1 MTATNPLLTPSPLQY
16 HAPEFDK
23 IKVEHYQP
31 AMEQGIAEHA
41 AEIEKI
47 ANNPD
52 AATFENTIVAM
63 EQSGDLLERASSVFY
78 NMTGT
83 ISNDEILKIQT
94 AMSPKLAAHSDNI
107 NLNPTL
113 FARIKAIYDNRAN
126 LNLDAES
133 VRLVESL
140 LRSFCPFR
148 CLTDRRN
155 RKTKILCFE

>member
-1 MTATNPLLTPSPLQY
+1 MNKTMVATAVAAVLALSACTDNKAPAQNESVKAAAPAAEVTAEQTPVATTNPLLVASTLQY
-16 HAPEFDK
+16 GAPEFDK

-31 AMEQGIAEHA
+31 AMEQGIVEHA

-83 ISNDEILKIQT
+83 ISNDEILKIQIGI
-94 AMSPKLAAHSDNI
+94 P
-107 NLNPTL
+107 
-113 FARIKAIYDNRAN
+113 
-126 LNLDAES
+126 
-133 VRLVESL
+133 
-140 LRSFCPFR
+140 
-148 CLTDRRN
+148 
-155 RKTKILCFE
+155 